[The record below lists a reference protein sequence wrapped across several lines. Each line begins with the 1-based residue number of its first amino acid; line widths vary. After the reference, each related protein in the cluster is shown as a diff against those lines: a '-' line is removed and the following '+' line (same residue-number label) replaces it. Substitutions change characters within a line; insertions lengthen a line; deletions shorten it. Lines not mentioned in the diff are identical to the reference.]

1 MNNLDSN
8 KVLNLYNGF
17 RTLFLHKLKKAMFL
31 CIIEKETNG
40 VFDSVEIFLDKKYV
54 TKARF
59 VA

>member
-1 MNNLDSN
+1 MGSEPYFLD
-8 KVLNLYNGF
+8 
-17 RTLFLHKLKKAMFL
+17 KLKKAMFL

-54 TKARF
+54 TKSRF